1 MKRIIY
7 IYIICL
13 SSAKIIA
20 QQDPQYSLYQFNQMS
35 INPAYAGARE
45 AIAVVMDMR
54 KQWVSFPGAP
64 TTIDLT
70 VHSPILNNKVG
81 VGLNILSDQI
91 GARSVTGIYGNFAY
105 IAKLNNRLKLSFGLR
120 AGYLNYNYNYSKVT
134 YKDGNIAPEADN
146 TKANSG
152 NLDMD
157 AGLFL
162 KSNSFFFGFS
172 ITHLNS
178 AIYNFSNY
186 TSVPTS
192 TSTAINYT
200 NSYQLNPHQFI
211 VLGKSFAVNENF
223 LIAPSFMLKSVS
235 TKQTVDFNLNF
246 FIKKRVWLGV
256 YVRQGFGPGF
266 LAQFYVND
274 KLRIG
279 YSYDTGLG
287 SKRVLG
293 ASHEIMLGFDF
304 KKYQSKSVTPRFL

>member
-7 IYIICL
+7 LSIICF
-13 SSAKIIA
+13 SVAKIIA

-45 AIAVVMDMR
+45 AIAIVMDMR

-91 GARSVTGIYGNFAY
+91 GARSVTGVYGNFAY

-120 AGYLNYNYNYSKVT
+120 AGYLNYNYNYSKVS
-134 YKDGNIAPEADN
+134 YKDGNVTSGIDN
-146 TKANSG
+146 SKTNSG
-152 NLDMD
+152 NLDLD

-162 KSNSFFFGFS
+162 KSNSFFFGLS
-172 ITHLNS
+172 VTHLNS
-178 AIYNFSNY
+178 AIFNISNY
-186 TSVPTS
+186 TSVSSTTS
-192 TSTAINYT
+192 TPINY
-200 NSYQLNPHQFI
+200 NINYQLNPHQFI

-223 LIAPSFMLKSVS
+223 LISPSLMFKSVS
-235 TKQTVDFNLNF
+235 AKQTVDFNLNF

-256 YVRQGFGPGF
+256 YMRQDFGPGF
-266 LAQFYVND
+266 LAQFYVNE

-287 SKRVLG
+287 SKRALG
-293 ASHEIMLGFDF
+293 ASHEIMIGFDL